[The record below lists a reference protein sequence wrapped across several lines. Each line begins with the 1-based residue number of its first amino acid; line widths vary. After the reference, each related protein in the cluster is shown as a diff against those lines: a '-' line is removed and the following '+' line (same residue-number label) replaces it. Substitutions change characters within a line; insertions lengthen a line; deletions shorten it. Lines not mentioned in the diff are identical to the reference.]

1 MSRVLINGQ
10 DVNMTDGFPEMNYD
24 EWKALPKE
32 LRPDFTIIKDRD
44 YTGEPLDNSVS
55 VTADGVKTYSQCLDA
70 LYTLIDRNKITR
82 NAILKIDVG
91 TTIFYGSLAVD
102 IVSTGVLLFYNTN
115 SSTLNF
121 SNSVNVKL
129 TSSGSIYQGCRA
141 QGSSPYNV
149 FSDYSSDVP
158 ASGTVFTLYYNIVSS
173 GGVEEVETKD
183 IIPVANKTQ
192 MGSKKTVVKS
202 GNSYYINAVILVLSG
217 ASISANET
225 IATLPYDLHACYI
238 IGRLDS
244 DGSLLLLTAEN
255 NKLIYQFG
263 TIPSG
268 SVIRIGSTVIK

>member
-32 LRPDFTIIKDRD
+32 LRPDFTIIKDRN
-44 YTGEPLDNSVS
+44 YTGEPLDISVS

-70 LYTLIDRNKITR
+70 LYALIDRNKITR

-173 GGVEEVETKD
+173 GGVEPDIFYKD
-183 IIPVANKTQ
+183 VAIA
-192 MGSKKTVVKS
+192 GTVISNYWAHISS
-202 GNSYYINAVILVLSG
+202 G
-217 ASISANET
+217 ISASDYT
-225 IATLPYDLHACYI
+225 A
-238 IGRLDS
+238 IGFAEGGIWDEKIYLSVGRENALNIKS
-244 DGSLLLLTAEN
+244 QTAS
-255 NKLIYQFG
+255 Y
-263 TIPSG
+263 TIPSNRTP
-268 SVIRIGSTVIK
+268 IRMFFVKNNTVNATPLA